1 MEEALSTNVIVRLAI
16 FFFLPESRPFQ
27 FIILLTAGAK
37 GTARLGMSQVNIVWP
52 IIHSTLQRLLMSEGK
67 AFAGRHYLAFTWRC
81 NVLQSA
87 CTIPQPDQQSATS
100 DSSSIAFLTQI
111 KRKLMDKCFAQTC
124 PSVPLSVRHSTPC
137 RLVHLQEPVFK
148 IWKGAQAKEITR
160 CLKTQ

>member
-1 MEEALSTNVIVRLAI
+1 
-16 FFFLPESRPFQ
+16 
-27 FIILLTAGAK
+27 
-37 GTARLGMSQVNIVWP
+37 MSQVNIVWP
-52 IIHSTLQRLLMSEGK
+52 IIHSTLQRLHMSEGK
-67 AFAGRHYLAFTWRC
+67 AFSGRHYLAFTWRC

-148 IWKGAQAKEITR
+148 IWKGAQENTGNNTLPKDSITIFSR
-160 CLKTQ
+160 STNTIPVHKINSPEVGCGKS

>member
-1 MEEALSTNVIVRLAI
+1 
-16 FFFLPESRPFQ
+16 
-27 FIILLTAGAK
+27 
-37 GTARLGMSQVNIVWP
+37 MSQVNIVWP
-52 IIHSTLQRLLMSEGK
+52 IIHSTLQRLHMSEGK

-148 IWKGAQAKEITR
+148 IWKGAQAKEITH
-160 CLKTQ
+160 CLLVLDSITIFSRSSNTIPVHKINSPEVGCGKS

>member
-1 MEEALSTNVIVRLAI
+1 MEEALSTNGIVRLAI
-16 FFFLPESRPFQ
+16 FFLPESRPFQ

-111 KRKLMDKCFAQTC
+111 KRKLMNNSKHDVKY
-124 PSVPLSVRHSTPC
+124 
-137 RLVHLQEPVFK
+137 K
-148 IWKGAQAKEITR
+148 ITR
-160 CLKTQ
+160 LKADSRLFFLS